1 MNKENKENVACYVRV
16 SSSLQAGKDKYSI
29 PEQKDMLTDI
39 CTRNNWNPIFFED
52 IGVSGETIIKR
63 PQLKKMLKACSNG
76 TFKEVHVTDQDRL
89 TRNLRDLQ
97 YIKDIFIENNVKLVI
112 NGNIL
117 DLSDE
122 DDDFKSDIDG
132 IFSKRE
138 RRIIARRTA
147 RGKYQKAKQGKIP
160 TSDYNILYGYKCDD
174 QSRIVINKEEARVV
188 RKIFNW
194 IANKGLSCYKIAEK
208 LNTLG
213 IPTRSKSYGKIIR
226 SRINNKIYEAKWTRS
241 SVNHIVRKE
250 LYFKDKYIYTS
261 KYYEEPVFID
271 KKPIISKKLFEKARN
286 QSTKNKSFKGRGAT
300 ALYILRGKMRCMKCG
315 RAYVGS
321 RWHSSKS
328 GKTRYYYRDLGKS
341 NKIREYEEKCTSA
354 SIKKDLIENIV
365 KKDIKE
371 FLVNPKTIELYLDGG
386 KKEESEL
393 VDIKYQIIKND
404 SEMERL
410 IDLYSKMFIDDPAQ
424 EKIILENIKENKE
437 KSKAL
442 QALKFETENK
452 AEILKIKRDNLR
464 NISHLL
470 KKIGEGIEK
479 LEDYEWKRII
489 DKLVDKIEIDS
500 IGGHGKT
507 VKLDIYITYNFDKIV
522 SEKPSHCTDQ
532 VHSASK
538 RSFKTCNT

>member
-1 MNKENKENVACYVRV
+1 MDREDVACYVRV
-16 SSSLQAGKDKYSI
+16 SSSLQAGKNKYSI
-29 PEQKDMLTDI
+29 PEQKDILKRI
-39 CTRNNWNPIFFED
+39 CESRNWNPTFFED
-52 IGVSGETIIKR
+52 IGISGETIRLR
-63 PQLKKMLKACSNG
+63 PQLNEMLNFCIEG
-76 TFKEVHVTDQDRL
+76 TFKKVHVTDQDRL

-112 NGNIL
+112 NGKIL

-132 IFSKRE
+132 VFSKRE
-138 RRIIARRTA
+138 RKMIARRTA

-160 TSDYNILYGYKCDD
+160 TAGYNIPYGYKRDD
-174 QSRIVINKEEARVV
+174 QSRIVINEEEARVV
-188 RKIFNW
+188 RMIFDW

-250 LYFKDKYIYTS
+250 LYYKDKYIYTS
-261 KYYEEPVFID
+261 KYYKEPVFID
-271 KKPIISKKLFEKARN
+271 KEPIISRKLFEKARS

-315 RAYVGS
+315 RAYVGG

-371 FLVNPKTIELYLDGG
+371 FLVNPKTLELYLDGG
-386 KKEESEL
+386 KKEESGL
-393 VDIKYQIIKND
+393 ADIEYQIIKNN

-410 IDLYSKMFIDDPAQ
+410 IDLYSEMFTDNPVQ
-424 EKIILENIKENKE
+424 EKIIKKKIKENKE

-442 QALKFETENK
+442 QALKFEVEHK
-452 AEILKIKRDNLR
+452 VEIMKIKKDNLR
-464 NISHLL
+464 NISYLL
-470 KKIGEGIEK
+470 EKIGEGIEK
-479 LEDYEWKRII
+479 LEDYKWKRII

-507 VKLDIYITYNFDKIV
+507 VKLDIHIDYNFDKIV

-532 VHSASK
+532 VHSTSK
-538 RSFKTCNT
+538 RSFKTCNP

>member
-1 MNKENKENVACYVRV
+1 MNKEKVACYVRV
-16 SSSLQAGKDKYSI
+16 SSSLQSGKDKYSI
-29 PEQKDMLTDI
+29 PEQKDILKRI
-39 CTRNNWNPIFFED
+39 CESRNLNPTFFED
-52 IGVSGETIIKR
+52 IGVSGETIRKR
-63 PQLKKMLKACSNG
+63 PQFNKMLNFCSDG

-89 TRNLRDLQ
+89 TRNPGNLQ

-112 NGNIL
+112 NGDIL
-117 DLSDE
+117 DFNDE
-122 DDDFKSDIDG
+122 DDDFKSDINVVIG
-132 IFSKRE
+132 KRE
-138 RRIIARRTA
+138 RKMIARRTA

-160 TSDYNILYGYKCDD
+160 TAGYNIPYGYKCDD

-188 RKIFNW
+188 RMIFKW

-213 IPTRSKSYGKIIR
+213 IPTRSKSYGKVIR
-226 SRINNKIYEAKWTRS
+226 SKINNKIYKAKWTRS

-261 KYYEEPVFID
+261 KFYDEPVFID
-271 KKPIISKKLFEKARN
+271 KEPIISKKLYEKARN

-300 ALYILRGKMRCMKCG
+300 AIYILRGKMRCVKCG
-315 RAYVGS
+315 RAYVGG
-321 RWHSSKS
+321 RWHSNKS
-328 GKTRYYYRDLGKS
+328 GKTSYYYRDLGKS

-354 SIKKDLIENIV
+354 SIKKDLVENIV
-365 KKDIKE
+365 KNDIKK
-371 FLVNPKTIELYLDGG
+371 FLVNPKTLELYLDTN
-386 KKEESEL
+386 KKEDNEL
-393 VDIKYQIIKND
+393 KDIEYQITKNN

-410 IDLYSKMFIDDPAQ
+410 IDLYSEMFTDDPVQ
-424 EKIILENIKENKE
+424 EKIIKKKIKEKKE

-464 NISHLL
+464 NISYLL

-479 LEDYEWKRII
+479 LEDYKWKRII

-507 VKLDIYITYNFDKIV
+507 VKLDINITYNFDKIV

-532 VHSASK
+532 VNSASE
-538 RSFKTCNT
+538 RSFKTCNS

>member
-1 MNKENKENVACYVRV
+1 MNNEDVACYVRV
-16 SSSLQAGKDKYSI
+16 SSSTQASEDKYSI
-29 PEQKDMLTDI
+29 PEQKDILNSI
-39 CTRNNWNPIFFED
+39 CTKNNWNPVFFED
-52 IGVSGETIIKR
+52 IGVSGGTIRLR
-63 PQLKKMLKACSNG
+63 PQFKKMLKACSDSI
-76 TFKEVHVTDQDRL
+76 FEKVLVTDQDRL
-89 TRNLRDLQ
+89 TRNVGDLQ
-97 YIKDIFIENNVKLVI
+97 YIKDIFIKNKINLVV

-117 DLSDE
+117 DFNDE
-122 DDDFKSDIDG
+122 DDDFISDVHG

-147 RGKYQKAKQGKIP
+147 TGKYQKAKQGKIP
-160 TSDYNILYGYKCDD
+160 TAGYNIPYGYKRDD
-174 QSRIVINKEEARVV
+174 QSRIVIDEEEARVV
-188 RKIFNW
+188 RMIFNW

-226 SRINNKIYEAKWTRS
+226 SRINNKIYKAKWTRS

-250 LYFKDKYIYTS
+250 LYYQDKYKYTS

-271 KKPIISKKLFEKARN
+271 KEPIISKKLFEKARN
-286 QSTKNKSFKGRGAT
+286 QSTKNKSFHGRKAT

-365 KKDIKE
+365 KNDIKK
-371 FLVNPKTIELYLDGG
+371 FLVNPKTLEFYLDGG
-386 KKEESEL
+386 KKEDSEL
-393 VDIKYQIIKND
+393 VDIEYQVIKNN
-404 SEMERL
+404 SEMSRL
-410 IDLYSKMFIDDPAQ
+410 IDLYSEMFIPDPAQ
-424 EKIILENIKENKE
+424 EKIIKEKIKENKE

-442 QALKFETENK
+442 QVLKFEAENK
-452 AEILKIKRDNLR
+452 AEILKIKKDNLKK
-464 NISHLL
+464 ISYLL
-470 KKIGEGIEK
+470 EKIGEGIEK
-479 LEDYEWKRII
+479 LEDWEWKRII

-500 IGGHGKT
+500 IGGQGKT

-522 SEKPSHCTDQ
+522 SEKSSYCTNQ
-532 VHSASK
+532 VYSTSK
-538 RSFKTCNT
+538 RSSKTCNT